1 MIFIHWNY
9 YILSFDLISKYFW
22 KCRRQAAI
30 IIFSCW
36 RNHTYISNKV
46 VYLYKSQA
54 HNIACMQGKKA
65 TLRWKVV
72 FMVPY
77 FKGRKLIH
85 TYICVLLFWFV
96 IITSRI
102 YLRKKVLVSAFKKI
116 SEERI
121 LSNWSF
127 WMLSSIQVKH
137 FYRID
142 VSKIIFG

>member
-1 MIFIHWNY
+1 MKITLGKLLASVMIFIQWNY
-9 YILSFDLISKYFW
+9 YILSLDLISKYFW

-77 FKGRKLIH
+77 FKGRKLIVH
-85 TYICVLLFWFV
+85 TYIYMCTTFLVCHYYVAHLSKEKSSSFSLQKK
-96 IITSRI
+96 SRKNVFCQI
-102 YLRKKVLVSAFKKI
+102 EVSEWKV
-116 SEERI
+116 R
-121 LSNWSF
+121 
-127 WMLSSIQVKH
+127 
-137 FYRID
+137 
-142 VSKIIFG
+142 SK

>member
-1 MIFIHWNY
+1 MLTQSYVHIKQGSINHKP
-9 YILSFDLISKYFW
+9 IKY
-22 KCRRQAAI
+22 
-30 IIFSCW
+30 
-36 RNHTYISNKV
+36 
-46 VYLYKSQA
+46 
-54 HNIACMQGKKA
+54 IACMQGKKA

-77 FKGRKLIH
+77 FKGRKLIL
-85 TYICVLLFWFV
+85 TYIYMYVLLFWFV

-116 SEERI
+116 SKERI

-142 VSKIIFG
+142 VSLIRKLTDDAWVSGPDLAPQKFLLSQ

>member
-1 MIFIHWNY
+1 MIFIQWNY

-85 TYICVLLFWFV
+85 TYIYMCTTFLVCHYYVAHLSKEKSSSFSLQKTLERTYFV
-96 IITSRI
+96 KLKFLNAKFDPS
-102 YLRKKVLVSAFKKI
+102 KAFLQEDRCK
-116 SEERI
+116 
-121 LSNWSF
+121 F
-127 WMLSSIQVKH
+127 
-137 FYRID
+137 D
-142 VSKIIFG
+142 

>member
-1 MIFIHWNY
+1 MQGGNV
-9 YILSFDLISKYFW
+9 
-22 KCRRQAAI
+22 I

-85 TYICVLLFWFV
+85 TYIYMYYFFGLSLYYVAHLSKEKSSSFSLQKN
-96 IITSRI
+96 
-102 YLRKKVLVSAFKKI
+102 L
-116 SEERI
+116 ERTYFAK
-121 LSNWSF
+121 LKFLNEKFDPS
-127 WMLSSIQVKH
+127 KA

-142 VSKIIFG
+142 VSQIRKLSIFG

>member
-1 MIFIHWNY
+1 MIFIQWNY
-9 YILSFDLISKYFW
+9 YILSLDLISKYFW

-46 VYLYKSQA
+46 VYLYKSQE

-85 TYICVLLFWFV
+85 TYSISVLLFWFV

-102 YLRKKVLVSAFKKI
+102 YLRKKVLVSAFKKNL
-116 SEERI
+116 ERTYFAK
-121 LSNWSF
+121 LKFLNAKF
-127 WMLSSIQVKH
+127 DPFLQDRCKL
-137 FYRID
+137 D
-142 VSKIIFG
+142 

>member
-1 MIFIHWNY
+1 MIFIQWNY
-9 YILSFDLISKYFW
+9 YILSLDLISKYFW

-85 TYICVLLFWFV
+85 TYSICVLLFWFV

-116 SEERI
+116 SKERI
-121 LSNWSF
+121 LPNWSF
-127 WMLSSIQVKH
+127 WMKSSIQVKH

-142 VSKIIFG
+142 VS